1 MFYCCCRYDYIL
13 RTETMDNDASFILPL
28 LNRSI
33 DYIQSNSR
41 NVVGSKG
48 KVEKRYEP
56 KMLSIVEELSLED
69 RMGLWQRYE
78 DELKLFGYEFDA
90 ETSTVSCGI
99 SSENGSICC

>member
-1 MFYCCCRYDYIL
+1 
-13 RTETMDNDASFILPL
+13 MDNDASFILPL

-48 KVEKRYEP
+48 KVVQQYKP
-56 KMLSIVEELSLED
+56 KVLDIVEELNLSD
-69 RMGLWQRYE
+69 RLGLGKRYE

-90 ETSTVSCGI
+90 ETRTVSCGI
-99 SSENGSICC
+99 SDEDGSICC